1 MVAHEC
7 YIAMLEM
14 EDHQQTMCI
23 GEQRTTAEPVEELEE
38 IVFDESRPGR
48 TTRIGTLTSPMIR
61 QDLAGFLRMNQ
72 DVFTWSHEDMPR
84 IDSSVIVHRLNVNP
98 ASSPIRQKKWVFAQ
112 ERDKAV
118 AEEVRKL
125 LEAGFIREVY
135 YPNWLANVVM
145 VKKNNG
151 KWRMCVDFTDLN
163 RACPKD
169 SYPLP
174 QIDTLVDSTA
184 RHELLSFMD
193 AFSGYNQIKMKEED
207 QEKNSFVTSQGLFCY
222 KVMPF
227 GLKNAG
233 ITYQRLM
240 NKMFTHQ
247 LGRNIQVYVDDM
259 LVKSVCENDHL
270 NDLQETFNTL
280 RSYNMKLNPSK
291 CVFGVTAGKFLGFMV
306 SQRGIEV
313 NPEKVLAILELEP
326 PRTVKAVQSL
336 NGKVATL
343 NRFVSKAMDKCLP
356 FFRVLKKSFEWMD
369 ECQKAFED
377 LKKYLSSPPL
387 LSPSMPREEL
397 YLYIAVSQAA
407 ISTALVRDEGGSQRP
422 FYFISRAFRGAEE
435 RYPRMEKLAFAL
447 ITTAWK
453 LKPYF
458 QAHTIV
464 VLTKQLLKRVMSSPE
479 AAGRM
484 ALWAI
489 ELSKFDVQ
497 YRLQTVVKGQIVA
510 DFTAEYT

>member
-1 MVAHEC
+1 
-7 YIAMLEM
+7 
-14 EDHQQTMCI
+14 
-23 GEQRTTAEPVEELEE
+23 
-38 IVFDESRPGR
+38 
-48 TTRIGTLTSPMIR
+48 
-61 QDLAGFLRMNQ
+61 
-72 DVFTWSHEDMPR
+72 
-84 IDSSVIVHRLNVNP
+84 
-98 ASSPIRQKKWVFAQ
+98 
-112 ERDKAV
+112 
-118 AEEVRKL
+118 
-125 LEAGFIREVY
+125 
-135 YPNWLANVVM
+135 M

-151 KWRMCVDFTDLN
+151 KWRICVDFTDLN

-169 SYPLP
+169 SYSLP
-174 QIDTLVDSTA
+174 WIDTLVDSTA

-227 GLKNAG
+227 GLKNTG

-247 LGRNIQVYVDDM
+247 LGRNVQVYVDDM

-422 FYFISRAFRGAEE
+422 VYFISRAF
-435 RYPRMEKLAFAL
+435 
-447 ITTAWK
+447 
-453 LKPYF
+453 
-458 QAHTIV
+458 
-464 VLTKQLLKRVMSSPE
+464 
-479 AAGRM
+479 
-484 ALWAI
+484 
-489 ELSKFDVQ
+489 
-497 YRLQTVVKGQIVA
+497 
-510 DFTAEYT
+510 